1 MVPAIRPAS
10 TVMLLRAEERAPSFE
25 VLMLRR
31 SAKSAF
37 APDVFAFP
45 GGAVEPADYSDQ
57 ARARIHGLDRARLA
71 RMFRATRAASLDDP
85 TLAELEDADRAALMV
100 AAARELFEEG
110 GVLLG
115 KPLNS
120 DVGIASLND
129 ARDALWHGESDF
141 AEILRNHDLWLDA
154 SGLELFSV
162 WVTPPNEARRFY
174 AHFFIARADRQLA
187 AADRVETHDEIWIEP
202 KAALSEYEAARFA
215 MVYPTIKHIER
226 LAAFGSVEEVLEF
239 ACTKPI
245 LRIMPHT
252 RREHGFSLP
261 AELENAW

>member
-10 TVMLLRAEERAPSFE
+10 TVMLLRAEKRAPSFE

-57 ARARIHGLDRARLA
+57 ARARIQGLDRERLA
-71 RMFRATRAASLDDP
+71 RMFRAKRAASLDDP
-85 TLAELEDADRAALMV
+85 TLAELEDADRAALIV

-115 KPLNS
+115 KTFDS
-120 DVGIASLND
+120 GTDIASLKD
-129 ARDALWHGESDF
+129 AREALWRGESDF
-141 AEILRNHDLWLDA
+141 TDILRSRDLQLDA

-174 AHFFIARADRQLA
+174 AHFFTARADRQLA
-187 AADRVETHDEIWIEP
+187 AADRIETHDEIWIEP
-202 KAALSEYEAARFA
+202 QVALREYEAGRFA

-226 LAAFGSVEEVLEF
+226 LAAFSGIQEVLEF
-239 ACTKPI
+239 ARTKPI
-245 LRIMPHT
+245 LRIMPNAT
-252 RREHGFSLP
+252 AEHGFSLP